1 VVDMDI
7 SSGGGVKQTAQA
19 VERVP
24 LFVWLVGRLGVVALN
39 PLDLL
44 AAAEDER
51 DPLVKRGGLGVEDP
65 LSAG

>member
-1 VVDMDI
+1 
-7 SSGGGVKQTAQA
+7 
-19 VERVP
+19 
-24 LFVWLVGRLGVVALN
+24 VVALN